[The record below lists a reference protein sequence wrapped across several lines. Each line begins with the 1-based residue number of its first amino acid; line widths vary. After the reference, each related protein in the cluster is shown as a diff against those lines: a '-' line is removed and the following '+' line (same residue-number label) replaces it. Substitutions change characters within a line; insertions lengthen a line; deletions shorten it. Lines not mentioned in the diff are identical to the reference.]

1 MPLMQNPSRGTPV
14 TERYRNTTMK
24 EENVHVTTRENTTL
38 DTLNHGYMLIGAFCT
53 SLKSTITATES
64 LYESSPSSLGRSTTS
79 SQDRNRSLM

>member
-1 MPLMQNPSRGTPV
+1 M

-24 EENVHVTTRENTTL
+24 EEHVHIKTKENAIL
-38 DTLNHGYMLIGAFCT
+38 DTLNHGYMLIGVFCT

-64 LYESSPSSLGRSTTS
+64 LYVSSPSSLGRSTTS